1 MRFGFKIKGGSEN
14 KKNKLTARE
23 ETFTREPSTRDWLP
37 IDDVSGSVIK
47 RRDGCLVAVLK
58 VEPLNVD
65 LKSVREKKR
74 IIKTVHEVFNGQRE
88 VFQIMSI
95 GRPVDLD
102 GYLQELEVMVGKAD
116 AKRKRHLREYVR
128 HVAGIVTGG
137 EALEHRYYV
146 LLSQEPDSQARD
158 ELLKRSYEMAAG
170 LKTSGL
176 KVDLCQERE
185 IIDLLF
191 SFMHP
196 AQAAFERAPIFSGP
210 DLSPVVNWGLD

>member
-1 MRFGFKIKGGSEN
+1 MLLRIKGRG
-14 KKNKLTARE
+14 KKKKGDLPARE
-23 ETFTREPSTRDWLP
+23 DISSREPSTRDWLP
-37 IDDVSGSVIK
+37 IEDIGGGLIV
-47 RRDGCLVAVLK
+47 RRDGWLVAVLK
-58 VEPLNVD
+58 VEPLNID
-65 LKSVREKKR
+65 LKSDREKKR
-74 IIKTVHEVFNGQRE
+74 IIKAVHEVFNGQRE
-88 VFQIMSI
+88 AFQILSI

-116 AKRKRHLREYVR
+116 AKRKRHLREYIR

-146 LLSQEPDSQARD
+146 LLSQEPDPQARD

-176 KVDLCQERE
+176 KVTLCQDRE
-185 IIDLLF
+185 IIDLMF

-196 AQAAFERAPIFSGP
+196 AQAAFERAPSSSEP
-210 DLSPVVNWGLD
+210 ELPPAVNWGVE